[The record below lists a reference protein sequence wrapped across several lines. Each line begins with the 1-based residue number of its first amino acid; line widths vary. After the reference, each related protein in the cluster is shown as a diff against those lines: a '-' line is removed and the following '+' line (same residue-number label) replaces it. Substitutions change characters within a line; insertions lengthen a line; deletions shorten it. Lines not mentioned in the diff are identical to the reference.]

1 MKYIQRNS
9 ITDIDVG
16 VIAHQVNCCNAM
28 GSGVAAAIS
37 AKYPI
42 VKSHYHA
49 LCNNM
54 LEKVDAYSAIYN
66 LYGKVQVVR
75 ITDKLSVANIFTQ
88 LYYGNSAKTGL
99 KYTNEDMLV
108 NKIIELCNKYKHTSI
123 YIPEKIGCGLAGGD
137 WNYVSSKL
145 NEANLSNLI
154 VVQRT
159 L

>member
-16 VIAHQVNCCNAM
+16 IIAHQVNCCNVM

-37 AKYPI
+37 TKYPI

-49 LCNNM
+49 LCNSM
-54 LEKVDAYSAIYN
+54 FEKVDSYCAIYN

-75 ITDKLSVANIFTQ
+75 IIDKLSVANIFTQ

-108 NKIIELCNKYKHTSI
+108 DKIVELCNKYKDTSI
-123 YIPEKIGCGLAGGD
+123 YIPERIGCGLAGGN
-137 WNYVSSKL
+137 WHYVSSKL
-145 NEANLSNLI
+145 KDANLLNLI
-154 VVQRT
+154 VVQRV